1 MFKKVT
7 LYTNQLED
15 MKGFYEYQLGFR
27 IVEEDET
34 SFTLSIGESQL
45 VFRESERVAVYH
57 FALNIPG
64 NQFTLAKWW
73 AGERVTLNRQEGM
86 DEVFYANFDAD
97 AFYFQDPAGNVVE
110 FIARRSVD
118 RMGNFTVDSL
128 LNISEVSITTPHVE
142 EVGELI
148 EEMDIPVRGNK
159 GIDPKSLNFL
169 GSGHAYIILV
179 APKRTW
185 YFSKQKS
192 ETHPLSIELSDGRQI
207 DITEEGRFQQQK
219 PVNPIM
225 DKMEDVDFSGVAH
238 LQKDETW
245 TAAKGFAN
253 RADERPNAIDTRF
266 GIASGSKL
274 FTALA
279 ICQLVEE
286 GKLNFNDLLSELL
299 LQTFPNFDATVHQ
312 LLTHTSGIPDYFDEQ
327 AMNGFEE
334 LWKQHPMYLM
344 QTASDFIPLFKDQ
357 PMMFQPGERFHY
369 NNAGFIALGLIVEHV
384 TGREF
389 TEVVQERIFNAA
401 NMVNSGYFRLD
412 RLPGQTAF
420 GYIEEDG
427 AWRTNHY
434 AIPIRGG
441 ADGGAYV
448 TAGDMASFWNSL
460 MNGTLLG
467 KELVNTMLEV
477 HASGEDGDYGYG
489 LWIQG
494 KGAGVLKYHVMGYDP
509 GVSFHSAFYPADGS
523 ILTVLSNKS
532 TGAYDITKTIEELRI
547 EKE

>member
-27 IVEEDET
+27 IVEEDES

-45 VFRESERVAVYH
+45 VFRESERPAVYH
-57 FALNIPG
+57 YALNIPG

-97 AFYFQDPAGNVVE
+97 AFYFQDPAGNVIE

-128 LNISEVSITTPHVE
+128 LSISEVSITTPHVE
-142 EVGELI
+142 EVGEQL

-159 GIDPKSLNFL
+159 GVDPNALNFL
-169 GSGHAYIILV
+169 GSGHAYILLV
-179 APKRTW
+179 APKRIW

-207 DITEEGRFQQQK
+207 NITEDGRFRQEK
-219 PVNPIM
+219 PATPIM
-225 DKMEDVDFSGVAH
+225 DKMEDIDFSGAAYLH
-238 LQKDETW
+238 KEETW
-245 TAAKGFAN
+245 TAARGFAN
-253 RADERPNAIDTRF
+253 RADERPNAVDTRF

-274 FTALA
+274 FTAVAVL
-279 ICQLVEE
+279 QLVEA
-286 GKLNFNDLLSELL
+286 GKLNFNDKLSDLLP
-299 LQTFPNFDATVHQ
+299 QAFPHFDVTIHQ

-327 AMNGFEE
+327 VMEDYEE
-334 LWKQHPMYLM
+334 LWKQRPMYAM

-357 PMMFQPGERFHY
+357 PMMFQPGERFRY
-369 NNAGFIALGLIVEHV
+369 NNAGFIALGLVVEQV
-384 TGREF
+384 TGKEF
-389 TEVVQERIFNAA
+389 ADVVEEQIFGPAK
-401 NMVNSGYFRLD
+401 MQSSGYFRLD
-412 RLPGQTAF
+412 RLPGETAF
-420 GYIEEDG
+420 GYIEEG
-427 AWRTNHY
+427 GMWRTNQY

-448 TAGDMASFWNSL
+448 TASDMANFWTSL
-460 MNGTLLG
+460 MEGTLVT
-467 KELVNTMLEV
+467 KEMLDTMLQV

-489 LWIQG
+489 IWIQNQG
-494 KGAGVLKYHVMGYDP
+494 DGLKKYHVMGYDP

-523 ILTVLSNKS
+523 ILTVLSNKGA
-532 TGAYDITKTIEELRI
+532 GAYEITETIEELRMK
-547 EKE
+547 KE

>member
-45 VFRESERVAVYH
+45 VFRESERAAVYH

-73 AGERVTLNRQEGM
+73 ASERVTLNRQEGM

-128 LNISEVSITTPHVE
+128 LDISEVSITTPDVE
-142 EVGELI
+142 EVGEAI
-148 EEMDIPVRGNK
+148 ESMDIPVRGNK

-169 GSGHAYIILV
+169 GSGHTYIILV

-207 DITEEGRFQQQK
+207 DITEEGRFGQQK

-225 DKMEDVDFSGVAH
+225 DKMDEIDFSGVAY
-238 LQKDETW
+238 LQKGETW
-245 TAAKGFAN
+245 TAARGFAN

-274 FTALA
+274 FTAVA
-279 ICQLVEE
+279 VCQLVEE
-286 GKLNFNDLLSELL
+286 GKLNFSDRLSELL
-299 LQTFPNFDATVHQ
+299 PQTFPNFNVTIHQ

-327 AMNGFEE
+327 VMDDFED
-334 LWKQHPMYLM
+334 LWKQQPMYLM
-344 QTASDFIPLFKDQ
+344 QMASDFIPLFKDQ

-369 NNAGFIALGLIVEHV
+369 NNAGFIALGLIVEQL
-384 TGREF
+384 TGSEF
-389 TEVVQERIFNAA
+389 TDVVQERIFGPA
-401 NMVNSGYFRLD
+401 NMLNSGYFRLD

-420 GYIEEDG
+420 GYIEEEG

-448 TAGDMASFWNSL
+448 TAGDMANFWYAL
-460 MNGTLLG
+460 MEGHLLG
-467 KELVNTMLEV
+467 KDMVKAMLEI

-489 LWIQG
+489 MWIQR
-494 KGAGVLKYHVMGYDP
+494 KTEGVLKYHVMGYDP
-509 GVSFHSAFYPADGS
+509 GASFHSAFYPADGS

-532 TGAYDITKTIEELRI
+532 AGAYDIVETIQELRI